1 MSIRSK
7 KGVNARGIRT
17 SWITDVYQKHN
28 LIIYKFTQPITYVQ
42 ERRRSTPKKPK
53 EAVQTCYITLKSILT
68 STQTPPNLTLNETF
82 STRAAA
88 VLYPG
93 LSAMLSVKTASRE
106 WMGFVGPPIS
116 AV

>member
-1 MSIRSK
+1 MYTKNIC
-7 KGVNARGIRT
+7 
-17 SWITDVYQKHN
+17 
-28 LIIYKFTQPITYVQ
+28 LIILKFTQPISYVQ
-42 ERRRSTPKKPK
+42 ERGQTRSTPKKPK
-53 EAVQTCYITLKSILT
+53 EAVQTYYITLKSILT
-68 STQTPPNLTLNETF
+68 RSQTLRNLTLNETF